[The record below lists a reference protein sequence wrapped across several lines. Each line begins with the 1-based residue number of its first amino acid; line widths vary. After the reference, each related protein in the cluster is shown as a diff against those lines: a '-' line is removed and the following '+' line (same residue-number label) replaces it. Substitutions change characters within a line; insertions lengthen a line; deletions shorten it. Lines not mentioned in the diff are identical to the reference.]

1 MRFRLRTCS
10 ACGGELEL
18 DHDAAGPYVECVRC
32 GLDQETLRTRRSRV
46 GQARLVAATPAPELV
61 GDPTD

>member
-18 DHDAAGPYVECVRC
+18 KHDVTGPYVECLRC
-32 GLDQETLRTRRSRV
+32 GLDQETLRTRSLV
-46 GQARLVAATPAPELV
+46 PQARLVAAPPARELA
-61 GDPTD
+61 GDPTE